1 MNPLTQIY
9 LTQAITSIV
18 VFGGISYAGIW
29 LTEKANPFKLCALDK
44 GLNWK
49 QVGIIVAAILMV
61 QPLIEL
67 TQEWNQ
73 MIDFGP
79 FFRMMDEQAEALT
92 KMLLS
97 DMSFGR
103 VVVNLLVIAL
113 IPAFVEELMF
123 RGWLQRR
130 LERMMNHHVAV
141 WVTAIVFSLVHLQ
154 MSGFIPRI
162 LLGAMLGYSYHY
174 TRTLWG
180 SVLMHFVNNA
190 FAVITY
196 NIIFFE

>member
-1 MNPLTQIY
+1 MDAITRIY
-9 LTQAITSIV
+9 LTQAISSIV
-18 VFGGISYAGIW
+18 LFGGIAYAGIW
-29 LTEKANPFKLCALDK
+29 ITDKRNPFKVCALDK
-44 GLNWK
+44 SLTWK
-49 QVGIIVAAILMV
+49 QVGIIFAAILVV
-61 QPLIEL
+61 QPIIEL
-67 TQEWNQ
+67 TLKWNQ

-79 FFRMMDEQAEALT
+79 FFRMLDEQADAMT

-103 VVVNLLVIAL
+103 LIANLLVIAL
-113 IPAFVEELMF
+113 IPAFVEEFLF

-130 LERMMNHHVAV
+130 LEMKVNYHAAV

-154 MSGFIPRI
+154 MSGCIPRM

-174 TRTLWG
+174 TKTLWG

-190 FAVITY
+190 FAVLTF
-196 NIIFFE
+196 NIVF